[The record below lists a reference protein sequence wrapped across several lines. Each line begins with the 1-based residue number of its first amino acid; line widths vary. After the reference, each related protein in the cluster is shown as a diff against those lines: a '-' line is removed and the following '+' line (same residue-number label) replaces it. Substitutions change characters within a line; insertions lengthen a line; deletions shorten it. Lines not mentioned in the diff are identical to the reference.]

1 MDRKKSVGSFKSLFF
16 LDLPY
21 AILFIF
27 SDWVEGYATLWPSEF
42 IGLYYIGSYKGVA
55 S

>member
-1 MDRKKSVGSFKSLFF
+1 MDRKSVGSFKSLFF
-16 LDLPY
+16 QTFHTQYFL
-21 AILFIF
+21 F